1 METRIGFGSLALAI
15 SLLSSGAVAQVSG
28 GGNSGGGVSGIS
40 GVSGGL
46 GIDFAGSQVAGAATE
61 NDGGLAKA
69 LDEAFDDESK
79 SKSKDAKAAPK
90 K

>member
-1 METRIGFGSLALAI
+1 MKTSRFGWLGLAMALVNG
-15 SLLSSGAVAQVSG
+15 GAVAQVG
-28 GGNSGGGVSGIS
+28 GGISAIS

-61 NDGGLAKA
+61 NDGGLAKS
-69 LDEAFDDESK
+69 LDEAFDESKSK